1 MKGTQTRTK
10 RRSATARFKISKFVV
25 FFICGFAI
33 TLFGDDYDHGSILLG
48 GETDQNTH
56 HKYNQGVAN
65 ETNDEDDGK
74 GNGDD
79 IEGQDPY
86 HHLHGNSSS
95 YAHNSFWQFF
105 F

>member
-1 MKGTQTRTK
+1 M
-10 RRSATARFKISKFVV
+10 
-25 FFICGFAI
+25 
-33 TLFGDDYDHGSILLG
+33 LLG

-79 IEGQDPY
+79 IERQDPD

-95 YAHNSFWQFF
+95 YAQCALHKIHLSIEYSLFEHTSTILIFE
-105 F
+105 

>member
-48 GETDQNTH
+48 GDQNTH

-79 IEGQDPY
+79 IEG
-86 HHLHGNSSS
+86 
-95 YAHNSFWQFF
+95 
-105 F
+105 